1 MILTKRLLIVFI
13 LSLSL
18 GCGFKELHD
27 LNTYN
32 SPKNKI
38 ENPYFSNKK
47 IDYNYTVKIEK
58 NKKKINGIISIKKID
73 SIYHRI
79 VFMSGFG
86 YKLFDIE
93 VSRNDFKWKSI
104 NAEID
109 KKYFKKLLMDNITN
123 LIYGDN
129 NINFSYKKN
138 NKLFFKSKGERK
150 EILYLLDTTNTLIEI
165 YCENK
170 GFKKRHISFNKIRNN
185 IAENIKIQNFYPSMI
200 INLEFFNN

>member
-1 MILTKRLLIVFI
+1 MILTKRLIIVFI

-27 LNTYN
+27 LNIYN
-32 SPKNKI
+32 SSKNKI
-38 ENPYFSNKK
+38 ENPYFSN
-47 IDYNYTVKIEK
+47 
-58 NKKKINGIISIKKID
+58 KKINGIISIKKID

-109 KKYFKKLLMDNITN
+109 KKYIKKLLRDNITN
-123 LIYGDN
+123 LIYGN
-129 NINFSYKKN
+129 NKIKFAYKKN
-138 NKLFFKSKGERK
+138 NRLIYKSKEERK

-165 YCENK
+165 YNINK
-170 GFKKRHISFNKIRNN
+170 GFKKRFISFNKIKNN
-185 IAENIKIQNFYPSMI
+185 IAANIKIQNFNPSI
-200 INLEFFNN
+200 TIHLEFLNN